1 MNFFA
6 KKEITEKELRRLNE
20 FLMAKHKD
28 AKPLSIT
35 QTHGFLCAI
44 ASTPCLIMPS
54 KYEPVLL
61 GGYPEFQ
68 SLKQAK
74 EILSIISA
82 FYNSINTE
90 LGENTSITPLLWIN
104 DNIVDYANAPI
115 NIVEE
120 WCTGYLLAARLDPTW
135 IADEKSLG
143 LLAPFIELI
152 TNNTILASEP
162 DNNNQFIDI
171 NDVPKFKQ
179 TLKKGL
185 PNTIKE
191 IFEYWKEARKNPKCI
206 RGDGPPPEMLEQEK
220 FVHHIPKIGRNDP
233 CFCGSGI
240 KFKKCC
246 GSANR
251 KMH

>member
-74 EILSIISA
+74 EILSIINVLSA
-82 FYNSINTE
+82 
-90 LGENTSITPLLWIN
+90 ITH
-104 DNIVDYANAPI
+104 
-115 NIVEE
+115 
-120 WCTGYLLAARLDPTW
+120 
-135 IADEKSLG
+135 SLFDT
-143 LLAPFIELI
+143 P
-152 TNNTILASEP
+152 
-162 DNNNQFIDI
+162 
-171 NDVPKFKQ
+171 
-179 TLKKGL
+179 
-185 PNTIKE
+185 
-191 IFEYWKEARKNPKCI
+191 
-206 RGDGPPPEMLEQEK
+206 
-220 FVHHIPKIGRNDP
+220 
-233 CFCGSGI
+233 
-240 KFKKCC
+240 
-246 GSANR
+246 
-251 KMH
+251 